1 MDACGG
7 DAGSDGGARA
17 PFEAT
22 FALVLSM
29 TSRSSSLA
37 TGAPVPRAPVD
48 MVRALDA
55 DERAFVFAASSLVAG
70 GIARRG
76 VTRLGRRAERLKP
89 RRAWERAV
97 MKSVHRDVYVYVHVL
112 AILPRRRRVV

>member
-1 MDACGG
+1 M
-7 DAGSDGGARA
+7 
-17 PFEAT
+17 
-22 FALVLSM
+22 
-29 TSRSSSLA
+29 
-37 TGAPVPRAPVD
+37 PRAPVD

-70 GIARRG
+70 GIAGRG

-89 RRAWERAV
+89 RRARERAV